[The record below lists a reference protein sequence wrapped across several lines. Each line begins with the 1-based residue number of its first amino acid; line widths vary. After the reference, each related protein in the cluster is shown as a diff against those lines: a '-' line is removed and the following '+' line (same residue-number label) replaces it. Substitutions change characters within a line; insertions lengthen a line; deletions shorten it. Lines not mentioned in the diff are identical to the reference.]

1 MNKAF
6 KYAFRCDNLSNGV
19 KCLNKLVIESE
30 TVQKHRGFF
39 SKFGLGPTDQA
50 QVQLQAQSFPLPEF
64 LTSINKNLE
73 YLRGYGTINIVS
85 SQRRQTRSM
94 PLT

>member
-30 TVQKHRGFF
+30 TIQKHRGFF
-39 SKFGLGPTDQA
+39 SKFGLGLTQQAHDQP
-50 QVQLQAQSFPLPEF
+50 QPQPQSFPLPEF
-64 LTSINKNLE
+64 LTSLNKNLE
-73 YLRGYGTINIVS
+73 PT
-85 SQRRQTRSM
+85 
-94 PLT
+94 